1 MIDFENMDYIVVD
14 PHWIQILDP
23 YHPLYGSGSN
33 ADPDP
38 GGKSYQKVKKTV
50 LGNIR
55 SVFCVFTRFVVLW
68 IRIRMD
74 PELSPG
80 SGIIVLDPDP
90 ANIKEE
96 INKIKKILG

>member
-1 MIDFENMDYIVVD
+1 MRIR
-14 PHWIQILDP
+14 IQ
-23 YHPLYGSGSN
+23 
-33 ADPDP
+33 
-38 GGKSYQKVKKTV
+38 GGKATRKFKKTV

-55 SVFCVFTRFVVLW
+55 SVFFCFYPLCGLVDPDPQF
-68 IRIRMD
+68 RMD

-96 INKIKKILG
+96 INKIKKILGKGRSILDCVCLL